1 MRRHRMRTMLIAT
14 LAVLTLLAVIDLGF
28 ADGAMFVGFLD
39 PLVHPKQ
46 VQGPP
51 ELGPDLPRAS
61 RADSLSCDGLPV
73 KELFLDN
80 PLGSIDIVGTDGD
93 EIRVNYD
100 VTVYAKSQ
108 AVARAYLAEVQ
119 VEPVPV
125 GDNGLRFSV
134 TEAPLRPETVY
145 YIQVDYRIEAP
156 ERLALSIDNG
166 DGDVT
171 VSGFS
176 PHTRARHDLWVTDWG
191 WARSVP
197 GAVDIENH
205 GGSLHMADLEG
216 SWSVYLSDGHLTA
229 ENIKGNLAIAL
240 HNGTTSITGSE
251 GFLALEAWGSAGHVS
266 DVAGSVACNLWG
278 RYYRSSPTSGE
289 FHFDNI
295 TGDLSINSHHTQIDI
310 SGISGFTAVEA
321 AVGDITIRQPL
332 GPVEVVIREAD
343 IFAFLDES
351 AANHRISA
359 ISEHGRLR
367 IENLPL
373 QVDDQGRL
381 LGVILGDG
389 ENLMR
394 LEATGGDINLI
405 GVISTER

>member
-1 MRRHRMRTMLIAT
+1 MRRHRVRAILIAT

-156 ERLALSIDNG
+156 ERLAPQHRQRRRGCNG
-166 DGDVT
+166 IRLLTPHQGPPRPVGDRLGLGQ
-171 VSGFS
+171 VS
-176 PHTRARHDLWVTDWG
+176 
-191 WARSVP
+191 ARS
-197 GAVDIENH
+197 G
-205 GGSLHMADLEG
+205 
-216 SWSVYLSDGHLTA
+216 
-229 ENIKGNLAIAL
+229 
-240 HNGTTSITGSE
+240 
-251 GFLALEAWGSAGHVS
+251 
-266 DVAGSVACNLWG
+266 
-278 RYYRSSPTSGE
+278 
-289 FHFDNI
+289 
-295 TGDLSINSHHTQIDI
+295 
-310 SGISGFTAVEA
+310 
-321 AVGDITIRQPL
+321 
-332 GPVEVVIREAD
+332 
-343 IFAFLDES
+343 
-351 AANHRISA
+351 
-359 ISEHGRLR
+359 
-367 IENLPL
+367 
-373 QVDDQGRL
+373 
-381 LGVILGDG
+381 
-389 ENLMR
+389 
-394 LEATGGDINLI
+394 
-405 GVISTER
+405 